1 MQRHWIGKA
10 EGTEFTMQIQGH
22 NDNIG
27 IYTTR
32 IDTVYGM
39 SYVALAPEHPLL
51 SKITTVEHKKAV
63 EKYIQEAKNK
73 GELQR
78 TELNKNKTGVFTG
91 AYAINPFNR
100 QPVPI
105 RVADYVLGGYGTGA
119 VMAVPAHD
127 ERDFAFA
134 KKYDLPIIQSIAPI
148 FIGA

>member
-10 EGTEFTMQIQGH
+10 EGTEFTMQIQGY
-22 NDNIG
+22 DDTIG

-51 SKITTVEHKKAV
+51 SKITTAEQSKAV
-63 EKYIQEAKNK
+63 QKYIIQTKNK

-78 TELNKNKTGVFTG
+78 TDLNKDKTGVFTG
-91 AYAINPFNR
+91 AYAINPFNK

-134 KKYDLPIIQSIAPI
+134 KKYDLPVKYVV
-148 FIGA
+148 